1 MPLPQLD
8 RLPATD
14 AAFLAQERGSAHMQV
29 GALTVFA
36 GPAPSYEELV
46 AHIDA
51 RLHLVPRY
59 RQKLAFPRLQP
70 DRPFWT
76 DDAFFNLRFHVR
88 DTALPSPGST
98 EQLQLLAART
108 FSQRLDRSRQL
119 WELLLVSGLAD
130 GGFALISKNHH
141 ALVDG
146 VGGLDL
152 AAVLFDP
159 SPAPKLVPAPERRWS
174 PGPEPSQAQLAA
186 EGVKEIVK
194 APLELAARLL
204 SAIEDPKKSA
214 AAELRWAA
222 EGLGEVAWAVL
233 NPAPETPLN
242 HTIGPH
248 RRLLWVR
255 RSLAEFRAIKD
266 ALGGT
271 INDVLLAVVT
281 GALRGWLA
289 TRAVRTEG
297 LELRALVP
305 VSIREAGANGSL
317 GNRLVAL
324 RGALPV
330 YAEDP
335 IERLA
340 LVREAMSEVKESKQA
355 IGARVIAGLQNLA
368 PPMRLADVSRINFST
383 RLFNL
388 LVTNMP
394 GPQMPLY
401 LLGRKLDAFVPI
413 AFLAE
418 NHALAVA
425 ITSYDGHVDFG
436 LIADYDSLPD
446 LDRIG
451 ALIEQSL
458 EELLEA
464 AAAQSA

>member
-1 MPLPQLD
+1 MPPRRID

-14 AAFLAQERGSAHMQV
+14 ASFLAQERGSSHMQV
-29 GALTVFA
+29 GALAVFA
-36 GPAPSYEELV
+36 GPPPSYDELV
-46 AHIDA
+46 AHIEA
-51 RLHLVPRY
+51 RLHLMPRY
-59 RQKLAFPRLQP
+59 RQKLAFPRFQP
-70 DRPFWT
+70 DRPFWV
-76 DDAFFNLRFHVR
+76 DDPFFNLRYHVR
-88 DTALPSPGST
+88 DTALPPPGDDA
-98 EQLQLLAART
+98 QLELLTARA
-108 FSQRLDRSRQL
+108 FSQRLDRSKPL
-119 WELLLVSGLAD
+119 WELTLVSGLRD
-130 GGFALISKNHH
+130 GRFGLISKNHH

-152 AAVLFDP
+152 STVLLDP
-159 SPAPKLVPAPERRWS
+159 SPAPSEVPAPERRWI
-174 PGPEPSQAQLAA
+174 PGPEPSQAELAV

-194 APLELAARLL
+194 APLELASRLL

-214 AAELRWAA
+214 STELRWAA

-242 HTIGPH
+242 LAIGPH
-248 RRLLWVR
+248 RRLRWVR
-255 RSLAEFRAIKD
+255 RSLGEFKAIKN

-271 INDVLLAVVT
+271 VNDVFLAVVT
-281 GALRGWLA
+281 GALRSWLA
-289 TRAVRTEG
+289 TRSVRTEG

-305 VSIREAGANGSL
+305 VSTREAGDNGAM

-340 LVREAMSEVKESKQA
+340 LVREAMTEVKESKQA
-355 IGARVIAGLQNLA
+355 IGARVVAGLQNLA

-388 LVTNMP
+388 LLTNMP
-394 GPQMPLY
+394 GPQLPLY
-401 LLGRKLDAFVPI
+401 LLGRELAAFVPV

-418 NHALAVA
+418 NHALAIA
-425 ITSYDGHVDFG
+425 ITSYNGNVDFG

-446 LDRIG
+446 LDRIAG
-451 ALIEQSL
+451 FVEESL
-458 EELLEA
+458 DELLRV
-464 AAAQSA
+464 SGS

>member
-1 MPLPQLD
+1 MPPRHLD

-14 AAFLAQERGSAHMQV
+14 ASFLAQERGSAHMQV
-29 GALTVFA
+29 GALAVFA
-36 GPAPSYEELV
+36 GPPPSYEELV
-46 AHIDA
+46 AHIQG

-59 RQKLAFPRLQP
+59 RQKLAFPRFQP
-70 DRPFWT
+70 DRPFWI
-76 DDAFFNLRFHVR
+76 DDPFFNLRYHVR
-88 DTALPSPGST
+88 DTALPAPGAT
-98 EQLQLLAART
+98 EQLELLAART
-108 FSQRLDRSRQL
+108 FSQRLDRTKPL
-119 WELLLVSGLAD
+119 WELLLVSGLA
-130 GGFALISKNHH
+130 GGNFALISKNHH

-152 AAVLFDP
+152 ATVLLDP
-159 SPAPKLVPAPERRWS
+159 SPVPSVVPAPERRWV

-186 EGVKEIVK
+186 EGIKEVVK
-194 APLELAARLL
+194 APLELAGRLL

-242 HTIGPH
+242 LPIGPH

-255 RSLAEFRAIKD
+255 RSLAEFKTIKD

-271 INDVLLAVVT
+271 VNDVLLAVVT
-281 GALRGWLA
+281 GALRRWLA

-305 VSIREAGANGSL
+305 VSIREADADGSL
-317 GNRLVAL
+317 GNRLIAL

-330 YAEDP
+330 YAKDP

-340 LVREAMSEVKESKQA
+340 LVREAMTEVKESKQA

-388 LVTNMP
+388 LFTNMP
-394 GPQMPLY
+394 GPQLPLY

-418 NHALAVA
+418 GHALAVA
-425 ITSYDGHVDFG
+425 ITSYDGKVDFG

-446 LDRIG
+446 LDRFG
-451 ALIEQSL
+451 GFIEESL
-458 EELLEA
+458 EELLA
-464 AAAQSA
+464 ASAAG